1 VLDRQKLSHQFK
13 TLIGAINSTA
23 IKITHQSFGLIWIDL
38 VQSGITHKMQ
48 PKNDILRAVS
58 DCHLLAPTTVF

>member
-1 VLDRQKLSHQFK
+1 
-13 TLIGAINSTA
+13 
-23 IKITHQSFGLIWIDL
+23 L
-38 VQSGITHKMQ
+38 VQSAIIHKMQ